1 MEFIKN
7 FFDFILHID
16 KHLVEYTAH
25 YGVWIYAILFLI
37 IFTETGLVILPF
49 LPGDSLLFAVGAL
62 AGMGSL
68 NIISVLFLLILAAF
82 IGNVVNYFIG
92 KYFGEKILIK
102 YSNIIKKEYIDKTH
116 EFYEKHGVKALVFG
130 RFLPIIRTFV
140 PFVAGIGKMNTSTF
154 ILWTFLSSLI
164 WVLPLTLAGYFFG
177 GLDIVKNNFSKIVI
191 GIIVLSLVPTVF
203 AILKEKFNSK

>member
-1 MEFIKN
+1 MELIKS
-7 FFDFILHID
+7 FLDFILHID
-16 KHLVEYTAH
+16 KHLVEYATQ
-25 YGVWIYAILFLI
+25 YGVWIYAILFFI
-37 IFTETGLVILPF
+37 IFAETGLVILPF

-68 NIISVLFLLILAAF
+68 NIFFILLLLVFAAF

-92 KYFGEKILIK
+92 KYFGEKILTK

-154 ILWTFLSSLI
+154 ILWTLLSSLI

-177 GLDIVKNNFSKIVI
+177 GLEIVKNNFSKIVI
-191 GIIVLSLVPTVF
+191 GIIVVSLLPTVF
-203 AILKEKFNSK
+203 AIVKEKMSSK